1 MKHVI
6 NYSGGICSFWA
17 AKRVVDKHGK
27 ENVTLLFADTLIEDE
42 DLYRFNQQTSEHL
55 GIEITRVCFGETP
68 WQLFRREGMIGNNR
82 FPICSVI
89 LKREPLD
96 AWHEANCMEM
106 DSVIYVGMDWTE
118 EHRLKRMRLDK
129 PHWHIEAPMMDEPI
143 WDKCRMIAETE
154 KLGIA
159 IPRLYKLGFPHNNC
173 GGRCVRAGISHFV
186 HLLRVLPE
194 KFKEWEDEEQATL
207 VELTARGI
215 STEWAFIL
223 RYQKDGIKYPMS
235 LKLLRERVEAG
246 ELFDT
251 DDWGGCGC
259 GVQYAPAPAA
269 T

>member
-1 MKHVI
+1 
-6 NYSGGICSFWA
+6 
-17 AKRVVDKHGK
+17 
-27 ENVTLLFADTLIEDE
+27 
-42 DLYRFNQQTSEHL
+42 
-55 GIEITRVCFGETP
+55 
-68 WQLFRREGMIGNNR
+68 MIANDR
-82 FPICSVI
+82 FPICSKK

-96 AWHEANCMEM
+96 EWSKINCMEM

-194 KFKEWEDEEQATL
+194 AFAEWEAEELATQADFET
-207 VELTARGI
+207 RGI
-215 STEWAFIL
+215 SNSHFAIL
-223 RYQKDGIKYPMS
+223 KDRRGGETKP
-235 LKLLRERVEAG
+235 LTLRRLRERVEAG